1 MVPIAAKI
9 KAPPVDMGEI
19 PAKDPPAPTAAIKAS
34 GSTPPTCAAIS
45 VHMGIIVGYTTANAE
60 LTRLS
65 KPADTPIRGIA
76 VLLVIMEEIAA
87 LSNFIPPTLST
98 MVSKTPT
105 PNTIIIVPQGRAFK
119 HSPSGAMPNKTKSAL
134 DIKAAKPMLTLNT
147 IINTNIS
154 NMPLKA
160 ISCLA
165 AKGPGFVTVAL
176 VVVNLYPLK

>member
-9 KAPPVDMGEI
+9 RAPPVDIGEI

-45 VHMGIIVGYTTANAE
+45 VHMGIMVGYTTANAE

-87 LSNFIPPTLST
+87 LSKLYS
-98 MVSKTPT
+98 
-105 PNTIIIVPQGRAFK
+105 
-119 HSPSGAMPNKTKSAL
+119 
-134 DIKAAKPMLTLNT
+134 
-147 IINTNIS
+147 S
-154 NMPLKA
+154 NL
-160 ISCLA
+160 IYD
-165 AKGPGFVTVAL
+165 G
-176 VVVNLYPLK
+176 